1 MMTGPFSFGPEQL
14 AVRAGV
20 AAGKSDGGRISQPI
34 FFIPFLKRGPL
45 AA

>member
-1 MMTGPFSFGPEQL
+1 MMTGPYWFRPEQL
-14 AVRAGV
+14 AVLAGV
-20 AAGKSDGGRISQPI
+20 AARKSGGGRISQPI